1 MIVKYIF
8 KIFKWVVVAFF
19 VTTILSVF
27 FYRYVP
33 VFITPLMIIRTA
45 EQISD
50 GKDIKLKHN
59 WVSLDEMP
67 VNMVKAVIASEDA
80 HFLEHNGFDFNAIK
94 KAVEHNKNKKKNKH
108 GASTI
113 SQQTAKNVFL
123 WPSRSW
129 VRKGLEAYFTVLIEL
144 MWSKQRIVEVY
155 LNSIEMGD
163 GIYGIG
169 AASKRYYRCAP
180 SELSRQ
186 QCALITATLPNPR
199 KYSVIAPS
207 AYVQK
212 RQQRILRE
220 MKFVKIDDKWL
231 IGK

>member
-50 GKDIKLKHN
+50 GKDIKLKHD

-67 VNMVKAVIASEDA
+67 VSMVKAVIASEDA
-80 HFLEHNGFDFNAIK
+80 HFLEHNGFDFDAIK

>member
-1 MIVKYIF
+1 MIVKLIYRIL
-8 KIFKWVVVAFF
+8 KWVVVAFF

-45 EQISD
+45 EQIGD

-80 HFLEHNGFDFNAIK
+80 HFLEHNGFDFDAIK

-129 VRKGLEAYFTVLIEL
+129 VRKGLEAYFTVLIEM

-199 KYSVIAPS
+199 KYRVIAPS
-207 AYVQK
+207 AYVSK

>member
-45 EQISD
+45 EQIGD
-50 GKDIKLKHN
+50 GKDIKLKHD

-67 VNMVKAVIASEDA
+67 VSMVKAVIASEDA
-80 HFLEHNGFDFNAIK
+80 HFLEHNGFDFDAIK

-129 VRKGLEAYFTVLIEL
+129 VRKGLEAYFTVLIEM

-199 KYSVIAPS
+199 KYKVIAPS
-207 AYVQK
+207 AYVSK

-220 MKFVKIDDKWL
+220 MKFVRIDDKWL

>member
-45 EQISD
+45 EQIGD

-80 HFLEHNGFDFNAIK
+80 HFLEHNGFDFDAIK

-207 AYVQK
+207 AYVHK

-231 IGK
+231 IGR

>member
-50 GKDIKLKHN
+50 GKDIKLKHD

-67 VNMVKAVIASEDA
+67 VSMVKAVIASEDA
-80 HFLEHNGFDFNAIK
+80 HFLEHNGFDFDAIK

-113 SQQTAKNVFL
+113 SQQAAKNVFL

-129 VRKGLEAYFTVLIEL
+129 VRKGLEAYFTVLIEM

-199 KYSVIAPS
+199 KYKVIAPS
-207 AYVQK
+207 AYVSK

>member
-1 MIVKYIF
+1 MIF
-8 KIFKWVVVAFF
+8 KKILKIFRWVVVAFF

-27 FYRYVP
+27 LYRFVP
-33 VFITPLMIIRTA
+33 VFITPLMIIRIA
-45 EQISD
+45 EQIGD
-50 GKDIKLKHN
+50 DKDIKLKHD

-80 HFLEHNGFDFNAIK
+80 HFLEHNGFDFDAIK

-113 SQQTAKNVFL
+113 TQQTAKNVFL

-129 VRKGLEAYFTVLIEL
+129 VRKVMEAYFTVLIEL
-144 MWSKQRIVEVY
+144 MWNKQRIIEVY

-163 GIYGIG
+163 GVYGIG
-169 AASKRYYRCAP
+169 AASRRYYRCAP

-199 KYSVIAPS
+199 KYSVIAPTV
-207 AYVQK
+207 YVSK
-212 RQQRILRE
+212 RQQKILRE

-231 IGK
+231 TDK